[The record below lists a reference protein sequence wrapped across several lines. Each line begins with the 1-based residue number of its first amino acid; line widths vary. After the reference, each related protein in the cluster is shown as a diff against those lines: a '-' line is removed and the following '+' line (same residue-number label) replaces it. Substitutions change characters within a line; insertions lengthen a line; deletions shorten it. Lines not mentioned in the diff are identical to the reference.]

1 MNEVVTLIL
10 AAIVFYYLLRTRDLF
25 RLIKMT
31 RKLIVDLMY
40 SFKKQKQD
48 SLQKDSP
55 SEALKLRY
63 VKGEISQ
70 SEYEIISKSLL

>member
-1 MNEVVTLIL
+1 VNEVINPIL
-10 AAIVFYYLLRTRDLF
+10 AAIVFYYLLRTGDLF
-25 RLIKMT
+25 KLIKMT

-48 SLQKDSP
+48 SLQKESP
-55 SEALKLRY
+55 AEALKLRY

-70 SEYEIISKSLL
+70 SEYELISKNLF

>member
-1 MNEVVTLIL
+1 MVTLIL

>member
-1 MNEVVTLIL
+1 MINLIL
-10 AAIVFYYLLRTRDLF
+10 AAIVFYYLLRTGDLF
-25 RLIKMT
+25 RLFKVT

-40 SFKKQKQD
+40 SFKKQKQE
-48 SLQKDSP
+48 SLQKDAP

-70 SEYEIISKSLL
+70 SEYEMISKNLL

>member
-1 MNEVVTLIL
+1 MITLIL
-10 AAIVFYYLLRTRDLF
+10 AAIVFYYLLRTGDLF

-40 SFKKQKQD
+40 SFKMQKQE
-48 SLQKDSP
+48 SLKKESP
-55 SEALKLRY
+55 AETLKLRY

-70 SEYEIISKSLL
+70 SEYEMISKNLF

>member
-1 MNEVVTLIL
+1 MITLIL
-10 AAIVFYYLLRTRDLF
+10 AAIVLYYLLKTGDLF

-48 SLQKDSP
+48 SIQKASP
-55 SEALKLRY
+55 AETLKLRY
-63 VKGEISQ
+63 VKVEISQ
-70 SEYEIISKSLL
+70 SEYEMISKNLF

>member
-1 MNEVVTLIL
+1 
-10 AAIVFYYLLRTRDLF
+10 
-25 RLIKMT
+25 MT

-48 SLQKDSP
+48 SIQKASP
-55 SEALKLRY
+55 AETLKLRY

-70 SEYEIISKSLL
+70 SEYEMISKNLF

>member
-1 MNEVVTLIL
+1 MATLIL

-31 RKLIVDLMY
+31 RKLFVDLMY

-48 SLQKDSP
+48 SIQKDSP

-70 SEYEIISKSLL
+70 SEYEIISKNLL